1 MKLTNEKKCEL
12 DTLVLKLATRLS
24 KVSYVED
31 VLKKSGL
38 EYKEYSLAVSY
49 PALCI
54 LFSELQAHFPKEN
67 FELVAHKYLEKINN
81 SFEMNVKKRLLKVQ
95 E

>member
-1 MKLTNEKKCEL
+1 MKLTNEKIGEL
-12 DTLVLKLATRLS
+12 DTLVLKLSKKLS
-24 KVSYVED
+24 NVSYVED

-54 LFSELQAHFPKEN
+54 LFSELQAHFPE
-67 FELVAHKYLEKINN
+67 EK
-81 SFEMNVKKRLLKVQ
+81 L
-95 E
+95 